1 MTTVK
6 LLCADGTST
15 QILAQ
20 KVQETADNLG
30 LEMDVKAASVS
41 GSDDACKDADLLL
54 LTPQVA
60 FKLDVVKMTFPDKKI
75 DVIDVN
81 AFATLDTQAIIAQI
95 NKEL

>member
-81 AFATLDTQAIIAQI
+81 AFATLDTQTIIAQI

>member
-1 MTTVK
+1 MKTVK
-6 LLCADGTST
+6 LLCAAGTST

-30 LEMDVKAASVS
+30 LEMDVKAASIS

-75 DVIDVN
+75 DVIDAN
-81 AFATLDTQAIIAQI
+81 AFAKLDTQAIIAQI